1 MVDSIKPVEGT
12 IKDAEGQA
20 SALAEVVRTRYWK
33 QLAQKMPPV
42 EATEESGLKEL
53 KEENR
58 PVVEAKTEPTVK
70 TRHTYAEFEINQDTR
85 EISVR
90 IFDAESGELVRTI
103 PPDELAKEIAKGNL
117 QPNQLRRRAVF
128 V

>member
-42 EATEESGLKEL
+42 EASEEAKLTEEKQPPV
-53 KEENR
+53 EEQ
-58 PVVEAKTEPTVK
+58 KTNTVK

-85 EISVR
+85 EVLVR
-90 IFDAESGELVRTI
+90 IFDAESGDLVRTI
-103 PPDELAKEIAKGNL
+103 PPEELAEEIARGNF

-128 V
+128 I